1 MKKLFVILLA
11 LCFCLPA
18 ASVAE
23 NQKRTLYVCNYFDY
37 IDESVLEL
45 FEQETG
51 IHVEY
56 IYTMDNESLLQELE
70 ISPAAFDVIFPSDY
84 MVERIIAKGMAAEL
98 DFSRIP
104 NAEYILD
111 YLRSPAYD
119 PENKYSVPYMWGT
132 LGILYNTEMV
142 TDPVTSWAD
151 LWDPQYANN
160 VIMMDSLR
168 DTMGVGLKVTG
179 HSMSSTDE
187 EELFEA
193 ADKLIEQKQLGIVRA
208 YQLDETKDRMIGGE
222 AALAMVYSGDAWVAS
237 ESNDKLD
244 YVIPQE
250 GSNVWV
256 DNMMIPKQAPHY
268 DDALVFINF
277 MCRPDIAQMNCE
289 EIGYSSPNTGAIEL
303 MGEEYAGNHIQN
315 PSGDEVNRCEIYH
328 DIPADVLESLYNPLW
343 NDVMNAR

>member
-1 MKKLFVILLA
+1 MKKLMLILLA
-11 LCFCLPA
+11 LCFCVPSLA
-18 ASVAE
+18 AAE
-23 NQKRTLYVCNYFDY
+23 GKKVLYVCNYYDY

-84 MVERIIAKGMAAEL
+84 MVERIIAKDMAAEL

-104 NAEYILD
+104 NAEYTLE
-111 YLRSPAYD
+111 YLRNPAYD

-132 LGILYNTEMV
+132 LGILYNKDMV
-142 TDPVTSWAD
+142 TGPVTSWAD

-168 DTMGVGLKVTG
+168 DTMGIGLKVLG
-179 HSMSSTDE
+179 YSMSSTDE
-187 EELFEA
+187 EELFAA

-222 AALAMVYSGDAWVAS
+222 AALAVVYSGDAWVAS

-256 DNMMIPKQAPHY
+256 DNMMIPKLAPHY
-268 DDALVFINF
+268 DLALEFINF
-277 MCRPDIAQMNCE
+277 MCRPDIAQMNSE
-289 EIGYSSPNTGAIEL
+289 EIGYSSPNSGAIEL
-303 MGEEYAGNHIQN
+303 MGEEYSGNHIQN
-315 PSGDEVNRCEIYH
+315 PAGEDVDRCEIYH
-328 DIPADVLESLYNPLW
+328 DIPAELLDSLYNPLW